1 MTPIAVLFT
10 IIAAVAG
17 LALGGLLMYY
27 IVVPLFKGLGLLIR
41 HLFRFVWGVI
51 SDTCRFIG
59 AVLLAILYIPI
70 ILGNIVIGRWSGSGH
85 YGRQFMHEV
94 TTMGTCLY
102 RVCIGHP
109 LRLVG
114 LGGVVEG
121 VENRLPAAIEG
132 APTADLPTG
141 GRATQFEGYRI
152 VGSLAPGGS
161 GAKLYIAEIDGAKRQ
176 QLNKAGMD
184 NVDRA
189 VIKSFSLHDGSSLPQ
204 IVRESRSL
212 DAAKKLGLIL
222 DHHLT
227 PERFYYVMR
236 YVPGEPLSAMTK
248 TLHSSSPSGGLN
260 DSCLRSAISY
270 ASDLVATLAVYHRGG
285 LWHKDVKPDN
295 VIVDENGRAHLVD
308 FGLVTSL
315 RSAMTLTTHGT
326 EYFRDPEMVRLA
338 LRGVKVH
345 EVDGTKFD
353 IYGAGAVLYA
363 VVEDSFPAHGVL
375 SQVTRRCPECVKWI
389 IRRAMS
395 EYDKRYPSADAML
408 ADLEAVRTAKD
419 PFAVRVADLP
429 SVRGN
434 FAPIPGEDGPIRA
447 PEMPEVIGVAAA
459 ATPEPPR
466 QAAPPPMPHQAAAS
480 PRKRTA
486 PVLRVKGWWSG
497 QSEVI
502 GQTEHA
508 VPAGAAQAGQWVN
521 ESAKA
526 VGDAARGAWAGVAAA
541 AVPAGAAAKIH
552 GAAPGRRTASDQL
565 ASARARVEARRSRAH
580 NAGARGGRPAG
591 SGFNGGVAAALF
603 VFVGALVG
611 VGILLSTDSPEQ
623 SIETAAQRIEDGV
636 ETVATNIEDNFERAG
651 ETIEQTA
658 ERLGSRVE
666 QAVDGKR
673 AGRNRAAATPA
684 PLPKVEGR
692 VLVVSD
698 VLQPWAD
705 DAAARITDVTSR
717 LRDRGL
723 TLRGN
728 TPEGTSTTED
738 LDSIA
743 SVRMALGETP
753 RDGAEAATRIR
764 EWLNANKFDADA
776 VVWIVPSPI
785 QGDPLPRTYAFL
797 PEDSPKDRT
806 SAIRAAIAPPP
817 VPKPQ

>member
-10 IIAAVAG
+10 ILAAVAG
-17 LALGGLLMYY
+17 LVLAVILVVYL
-27 IVVPLFKGLGLLIR
+27 VVPVFKGLAWLVR
-41 HLFRFVWGVI
+41 HVARFIWGMI
-51 SDTCRFIG
+51 SDTARFIG
-59 AVLLAILYIPI
+59 AVLLAILYLPL
-70 ILGNIVIGRWSGSGH
+70 ILGNIVIGRWSASGH

-94 TTMGTCLY
+94 STMGTCLY
-102 RVCIGHP
+102 RVAIGHP
-109 LRLVG
+109 LRLIG

-132 APTADLPTG
+132 APTADLPSG
-141 GRATQFEGYRI
+141 GRVTQFEGYRI

-176 QLNKAGMD
+176 QLAKAGQGD
-184 NVDRA
+184 VDRA

-227 PERFYYVMR
+227 PDRFYYVMR

-248 TLHSSSPSGGLN
+248 TLHASSPAGGLN
-260 DSCLRSAISY
+260 EAGLHSALSY
-270 ASDLVATLAVYHRGG
+270 ASDLVATLAAYHRGG

-295 VIVDENGRAHLVD
+295 VIVDEHGRAHLVD

-363 VVEDSFPAHGVL
+363 TVEDSFPAHGVL
-375 SQVTRRCPECVKWI
+375 SQVTRRCPESVKWI

-395 EYDKRYPSADAML
+395 EYDKRYGSADEML

-419 PFAVRVADLP
+419 PYAVRVADLP

-434 FAPIPGEDGPIRA
+434 FPPR
-447 PEMPEVIGVAAA
+447 MPEETGSDSAASVIGVAAA

-466 QAAPPPMPHQAAAS
+466 ATPATPPMPGS
-480 PRKRTA
+480 MPKRRTA
-486 PVLRVKGWWSG
+486 PVLRVTGWWSG
-497 QSEVI
+497 ATEVV
-502 GQTEHA
+502 GQREHA
-508 VPAGAAQAGQWVN
+508 VPTGTPVAQA
-521 ESAKA
+521 AKMAQDGARA

-541 AVPAGAAAKIH
+541 ATPARPMGAS
-552 GAAPGRRTASDQL
+552 PGRRTASEQL
-565 ASARARVEARRSRAH
+565 AAARARVEARRSRTH
-580 NAGARGGRPAG
+580 GVGARGGKSAG
-591 SGFNGGVAAALF
+591 SGFNGGVAAALLI
-603 VFVGALVG
+603 FVGALGGLAILSFVNEPSRLDSLAQTVENEVDGAASRLEAG
-611 VGILLSTDSPEQ
+611 V
-623 SIETAAQRIEDGV
+623 
-636 ETVATNIEDNFERAG
+636 ERAG
-651 ETIEQTA
+651 ARIEQA
-658 ERLGSRVE
+658 GERVASRME
-666 QAVDGKR
+666 QATSGKR
-673 AGRNRAAATPA
+673 TGRGTRPEASPPA
-684 PLPKVEGR
+684 QPAKVEGT

-698 VLQPWAD
+698 VLQPWHETASG
-705 DAAARITDVTSR
+705 RIEDVTNR
-717 LRDRGL
+717 LRERGL

-728 TPEGTSTTED
+728 LPGSTATRED
-738 LDSIA
+738 LDTIA
-743 SVRMALGETP
+743 SVRLAMGETP
-753 RDGAEAATRIR
+753 RDGDEAQARVRGWLATRPT
-764 EWLNANKFDADA
+764 EADA

-785 QGDPLPRTYAFL
+785 EGDPMPRVYVYQAEGAPAARSDALRTATAT
-797 PEDSPKDRT
+797 PPKV
-806 SAIRAAIAPPP
+806 AAPR
-817 VPKPQ
+817 